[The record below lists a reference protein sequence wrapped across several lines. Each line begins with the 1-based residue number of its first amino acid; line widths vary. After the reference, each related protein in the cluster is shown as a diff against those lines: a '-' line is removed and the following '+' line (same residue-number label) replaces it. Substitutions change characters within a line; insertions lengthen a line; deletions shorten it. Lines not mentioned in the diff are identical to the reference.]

1 MAGLEQ
7 LSEAIETRKELRDKL
22 TTQERD
28 YNIFKQEYNSVARG
42 LEAMFLKQENE
53 QFAYKIKVLEEEIYN
68 VTDYIEDCDI

>member
-22 TTQERD
+22 TTLGRD

-42 LEAMFLKQENE
+42 LEAMFLEQENE
-53 QFAYKIKVLEEEIYN
+53 QFAYEIKELETQIDN
-68 VTDYIEDCDI
+68 VTDYIDDYDT